1 MNSEPIINELQDFE
15 SICHQNGLSVTPQR
29 VAIYK
34 ELIASS
40 DHPSAASIYN
50 KVREYY
56 TNISLD
62 TVNRTLLKFQEIGL
76 AKVVESSG
84 HPKSFDPNLEPHHH
98 FRCVKCGRIY
108 DFKDDTYD
116 ALELPK
122 SLGKKFIVLDKIVH
136 LEGICDVCRQEQ

>member
-1 MNSEPIINELQDFE
+1 MKTELPENKMEKFE

-40 DHPSAASIYN
+40 DHPSAAKIFN

-62 TVNRTLLKFQEIGL
+62 TVNRTLLKFEEIGL

-98 FRCVKCGRIY
+98 FRCVKCGKIV
-108 DFKDDTYD
+108 DFKDEVYD
-116 ALELPK
+116 ALGLPESIK
-122 SLGKKFIVLDKIVH
+122 KKFIILDKIVH
-136 LEGICDVCRQEQ
+136 LEGICDECHPGR

>member
-1 MNSEPIINELQDFE
+1 MNSELPNDRLQNFE
-15 SICHQNGLSVTPQR
+15 NICHENGLSITPQR

-40 DHPSAASIYN
+40 EHPSAASIFN
-50 KVREYY
+50 SVREYY
-56 TNISLD
+56 KNISLD

-98 FRCVKCGRIY
+98 FRCVRCGKIY
-108 DFKDDTYD
+108 DFKDEVYD
-116 ALELPK
+116 ALALPESIK
-122 SLGKKFIVLDKIVH
+122 GKFIILDKIVH
-136 LEGICDVCRQEQ
+136 LEGICDACREDR